1 MDVFGGVIKLQDNVS
16 GVLKQ
21 AAKSSGTFRSEVQ
34 KAKAELEKFDKQK
47 LKEKEIRVKN
57 SAAYKAIEGVKKK
70 LEPVTSKVIELKARE
85 ERAVSSIKKVSSA
98 LSKVKE
104 NKVIN
109 FATKGAA
116 AVTKAATT
124 VAVAGTVAAV
134 GAVAAAGTAATK
146 QAIDFQAE
154 MQNVATLLDGDV
166 SGKVKSLGTE
176 VKKISMDTGV
186 STSNLTSGLYEV
198 VSAFGDTADSTKQ
211 LEVATKA
218 AKAGNA
224 VTADSV
230 KMLSAVTKGY
240 GDTSAAA
247 VQKAADLAFQTVKLG
262 QTSFPELAASMGA
275 VVPLASTLKVSQE
288 QLFGAMATLTGV
300 TGSTSEVTTQ
310 LKATL
315 QGFMSPSNE
324 MSKALKKMG
333 YSSGA
338 AALESEGLG
347 TILTK
352 LKDSVKGDEVA
363 FASMFSSVEAKNAVL
378 ALAGTQ
384 AENFA
389 TKTEAMNTA
398 SGAADEAFRRQTS
411 SVKEMAARIKN
422 SGSVI
427 LTSLGERALPV
438 LEKGLSA
445 VADYMPQFES
455 AVTSAADA
463 IGPVFEVAGGA
474 VSQLWDNWQPRL
486 SELAPLVS
494 GTMSNVANGI
504 QTALPV
510 VSSIFE
516 GIGGV
521 ASAVLPVIST
531 IAQDMGGKVTRIF
544 DIVGQHTGTMQS
556 VFAAA
561 GPAIS
566 SVLSTSWS
574 VISPI
579 LDLAIEG
586 FNLVASVV
594 GWAFPYIE
602 SVITSVW
609 SVVGPVVSAIGD
621 GISAVAGAFK
631 KAADTIGGSAK
642 KASSSAST
650 VNSAVSSQSQGKSS
664 RVGAN
669 ATGTSYWRGGY
680 TTLAEHG
687 PEIVDLPTG
696 TKVYSKSNTENILN
710 RNRSVNVNI
719 ENLTVREEAD
729 IDKVAEEI
737 VKKLEEVDM

>member
-1 MDVFGGVIKLQDNVS
+1 
-16 GVLKQ
+16 
-21 AAKSSGTFRSEVQ
+21 
-34 KAKAELEKFDKQK
+34 
-47 LKEKEIRVKN
+47 
-57 SAAYKAIEGVKKK
+57 
-70 LEPVTSKVIELKARE
+70 
-85 ERAVSSIKKVSSA
+85 
-98 LSKVKE
+98 
-104 NKVIN
+104 
-109 FATKGAA
+109 
-116 AVTKAATT
+116 
-124 VAVAGTVAAV
+124 
-134 GAVAAAGTAATK
+134 
-146 QAIDFQAE
+146 
-154 MQNVATLLDGDV
+154 
-166 SGKVKSLGTE
+166 
-176 VKKISMDTGV
+176 
-186 STSNLTSGLYEV
+186 
-198 VSAFGDTADSTKQ
+198 
-211 LEVATKA
+211 
-218 AKAGNA
+218 
-224 VTADSV
+224 
-230 KMLSAVTKGY
+230 
-240 GDTSAAA
+240 
-247 VQKAADLAFQTVKLG
+247 
-262 QTSFPELAASMGA
+262 MGA

-347 TILTK
+347 NILNK
-352 LKDSVKGDEVA
+352 LKASVKGDEVA
-363 FASMFSSVEAKNAVL
+363 FAAMFSSVEAKNAVL

-398 SGAADEAFRRQTS
+398 SGAADEAFKRQTS

-438 LEKGLSA
+438 LEKGLST
-445 VADYMPQFES
+445 VANYMPQFES

-463 IGPVFEVAGGA
+463 VGPVFEAAGGA
-474 VSQLWDNWQPRL
+474 VTKLWDRWQPRL

-516 GIGGV
+516 SIGGV

-544 DIVGQHTGTMQS
+544 DVVGQHTGTMQS

-579 LDLAIEG
+579 LDLAVEG

-631 KAADTIGGSAK
+631 KAADSIGGSAK
-642 KASSSAST
+642 KASSSASA

-669 ATGTSYWRGGY
+669 ATGTSYWKGGY

-729 IDKVAEEI
+729 IDKVAEKI

>member
-34 KAKAELEKFDKQK
+34 KAKADLEKFDKQK

-104 NKVIN
+104 SKTIN
-109 FATKGAA
+109 FVAKGAA
-116 AVTKAATT
+116 AVTKAAAT

-134 GAVAAAGTAATK
+134 GAVAAAGTAAAK
-146 QAIDFQAE
+146 QAIDFQSE

-166 SGKVKSLGTE
+166 SGKVKSLGAE

-224 VTADSV
+224 ETADSV

-347 TILTK
+347 NILNK
-352 LKDSVKGDEVA
+352 LKASVKGDEVA
-363 FASMFSSVEAKNAVL
+363 FAAMFSSVEAKNAVL

-438 LEKGLSA
+438 LEKGLST

-474 VSQLWDNWQPRL
+474 VTQLWDNWQPRL

-521 ASAVLPVIST
+521 ASAVFPVIST

-544 DIVGQHTGTMQS
+544 DVVGQHTGTMQS

-579 LDLAIEG
+579 LDLAVEG

-609 SVVGPVVSAIGD
+609 SAVGPVVSAIGD

-631 KAADTIGGSAK
+631 KAADSIGGSAK
-642 KASSSAST
+642 KASSSASA

-669 ATGTSYWRGGY
+669 ATGTSYWKGGY

-729 IDKVAEEI
+729 IDKVAEKI

>member
-109 FATKGAA
+109 FAAKGAA

-134 GAVAAAGTAATK
+134 GVVAAAGTAATK

-455 AVTSAADA
+455 AVTSAADV

-494 GTMSNVANGI
+494 GTMSNVTNGI

-594 GWAFPYIE
+594 GWVFPYIE

-642 KASSSAST
+642 KASSSASA

-669 ATGTSYWRGGY
+669 ATGTSYWQGGY

-687 PEIVDLPTG
+687 PEIVELPTG
-696 TKVYSKSNTENILN
+696 SKVYSNSNTENILN

-719 ENLTVREEAD
+719 ENLTVREEGD

>member
-34 KAKAELEKFDKQK
+34 KAKADLEKFDKQK

-57 SAAYKAIEGVKKK
+57 TAAYKAIEGVKKK
-70 LEPVTSKVIELKARE
+70 LEPVTSKVIELKTRE

-104 NKVIN
+104 SKTIN
-109 FATKGAA
+109 FVAKGAA
-116 AVTKAATT
+116 AVTKAAAT

-146 QAIDFQAE
+146 QAIDFQSE

-166 SGKVKSLGTE
+166 SGKVKSLGAE

-224 VTADSV
+224 ETADSV

-347 TILTK
+347 NILNK
-352 LKDSVKGDEVA
+352 LKASVKGDEVA
-363 FASMFSSVEAKNAVL
+363 FAAMFSSVEAKNAVL

-398 SGAADEAFRRQTS
+398 SGAADEAFKRQTS

-438 LEKGLSA
+438 LEKGLST
-445 VADYMPQFES
+445 VANYMPQFES

-463 IGPVFEVAGGA
+463 VGPVFEAAGGA
-474 VSQLWDNWQPRL
+474 VTKLWDRWQPRL

-516 GIGGV
+516 SIGGV

-544 DIVGQHTGTMQS
+544 DVVGQHTGTMQS

-579 LDLAIEG
+579 LDLAVEG

-631 KAADTIGGSAK
+631 KAADSIGGSAK
-642 KASSSAST
+642 KASSSASA

-669 ATGTSYWRGGY
+669 ATGTSYWKGGY

-729 IDKVAEEI
+729 IDKVAEKI